1 MIMIPRIPRIPKFF
15 MGSALVRHPI
25 RIPIRGCLLR
35 IRSTSC
41 RMLRLHHGAMQLE
54 MMEIFNLQWMSILQ
68 LESGSYRSIYRF
80 IIWYNDLYVQVVFRI
95 IQISKNITSRDTPNP
110 HIWSPHC
117 RWLLPSL
124 REAHGQNLGLLPVT
138 WSTWKTSVSKVA
150 TEAERMDVAV
160 AAVAVENW
168 WKMWID
174 QRVLKHECGDVLT
187 LCADTCLS
195 WDMLDNVW

>member
-1 MIMIPRIPRIPKFF
+1 MLKFLNRFHSCHVLTQTKLDSSIIPEPKWVMYSFSMIMIPRIPRIPKFF

-110 HIWSPHC
+110 HI
-117 RWLLPSL
+117 
-124 REAHGQNLGLLPVT
+124 
-138 WSTWKTSVSKVA
+138 
-150 TEAERMDVAV
+150 
-160 AAVAVENW
+160 
-168 WKMWID
+168 
-174 QRVLKHECGDVLT
+174 
-187 LCADTCLS
+187 
-195 WDMLDNVW
+195 